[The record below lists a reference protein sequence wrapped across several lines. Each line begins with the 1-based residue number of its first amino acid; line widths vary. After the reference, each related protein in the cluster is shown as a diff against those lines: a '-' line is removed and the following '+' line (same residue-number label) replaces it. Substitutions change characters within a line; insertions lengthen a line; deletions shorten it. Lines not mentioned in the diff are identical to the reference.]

1 MHKNSLL
8 PISLGL
14 MLIAVLLVVFLS
26 PPGETVL
33 AFNQNNLIRVAEYVK
48 WTANIITVVL
58 HLCLN
63 FGLKIL
69 RAKALFLSTCSHS
82 HIL

>member
-33 AFNQNNLIRVAEYVK
+33 AFNQNNLIRVAEVREVDGKYYYRRV
-48 WTANIITVVL
+48 APVSE
-58 HLCLN
+58 
-63 FGLKIL
+63 F
-69 RAKALFLSTCSHS
+69 RP
-82 HIL
+82 